1 MQHISDSTLP
11 KTGDLRAAL
20 DAVHGAG
27 MPGIFA
33 EVRDGDEVWR
43 GATGFADVS
52 TQRPVSPD
60 LRHRVGSIT
69 KTFTS
74 AAVLQQ
80 VERGA
85 VELDAPVA
93 RYLPRLVPA
102 ERGEAITIRML
113 LNHTSGL
120 AEYLPYAYPSLRAF
134 PNVAEVTPDSLDDL
148 RYRSFDPLE
157 LITMGVSAPAAGK
170 PGGTPGVYSNT
181 NYLLLGQLL
190 ELVTGLAAEE
200 CITRNVIN
208 RAGLQHTS
216 FPETA
221 RIEEP
226 HALMYE
232 SFFGLID
239 PPRDYSDFDMSW
251 VGPSASLVSTVADL
265 NIFFRL
271 LLQGKIIGPAA
282 LEEMQRTV
290 SVVALDGH
298 LIDYGLGLHRF
309 SLPGCGPLWGNDGTA
324 WGAGATSMIS
334 GDGRRQLS
342 AAVNLMRW
350 NVLDAEGKPQPHPL
364 DAALPA
370 FFRRAMGPT

>member
-1 MQHISDSTLP
+1 MQHTSGSTLP
-11 KTGDLRAAL
+11 TTRDLKAAL
-20 DAVHGAG
+20 DAVHDAG

-43 GATGFADVS
+43 GAAGLADVS
-52 TQRPVSPD
+52 TQRPVTPD

-69 KTFTS
+69 KTFTA

-80 VERGA
+80 VEQGA
-85 VELDAPVA
+85 VELDAPVG
-93 RYLPRLVPA
+93 RYLPRLVPGG
-102 ERGEAITIRML
+102 RGDAITIRML

-120 AEYLPYAYPSLRAF
+120 AEYLPHAYPSLRAF
-134 PNVAEVTPDSLDDL
+134 PNVAQVTPDSLDDL

-157 LITMGVSAPAAGK
+157 LINMGVSSPAVGK

-181 NYLLLGQLL
+181 NYLLVAQLL
-190 ELVTGLAAEE
+190 ELVTGLPAEE
-200 CITRNVIN
+200 CITRNVID
-208 RAGLQHTS
+208 RARLQHTS
-216 FPETA
+216 FPDTP
-221 RIEEP
+221 RIDEP

-232 SFFGLID
+232 SLFGLID

-265 NIFFRL
+265 NSFFRL
-271 LLQGKIIGPAA
+271 LLDGKIIGTAS
-282 LEEMQRTV
+282 LTEMQRTV

-309 SLPGCGPLWGNDGTA
+309 SLPGCGPVWGNDGTA

-334 GDGRRQLS
+334 GDGRRQVS

-350 NVLDAEGKPQPHPL
+350 NALDAAGRPLPHPI

-370 FFRRAMGPT
+370 FFRRAMCPA